1 MVDSIIS
8 VFHDRIIALD
18 WMTPI
23 TKEKALKKL
32 STISKK
38 VGYPDTWK
46 DFSDL
51 KKPYKQIFVN
61 KSHNRIINSISFSH
75 NSKYVVTGSRD
86 KKIKIW
92 KLENEKITLSTELGF
107 SDSVNAVAFADK
119 FNMEN
124 NYLIAVGLENGK
136 IIFVDFCQ
144 NNEEK
149 GIVKIISEINEFIG
163 HNLGVNRLKFRK
175 VEEKNIF
182 QLASAGEDHTVRINE
197 IEIKN

>member
-51 KKPYKQIFVN
+51 K
-61 KSHNRIINSISFSH
+61 
-75 NSKYVVTGSRD
+75 
-86 KKIKIW
+86 
-92 KLENEKITLSTELGF
+92 
-107 SDSVNAVAFADK
+107 
-119 FNMEN
+119 
-124 NYLIAVGLENGK
+124 
-136 IIFVDFCQ
+136 
-144 NNEEK
+144 
-149 GIVKIISEINEFIG
+149 IVKGNYVQNMLNGQQWWYNYNISKLGKKVDRNEWEM
-163 HNLGVNRLKFRK
+163 LFRVSDK
-175 VEEKNIF
+175 
-182 QLASAGEDHTVRINE
+182 TVTAIQAKEN
-197 IEIKN
+197 IEIVHAKDIKDMQRLANDEN